1 MELAFKVEAATSC
14 VTQLLRISLRISQP
28 KTHCAYVPPTVNG
41 LSVLAM
47 RLWLCAAYGSNSHLI
62 GPAMTPDGE
71 VCQPASSH

>member
-47 RLWLCAAYGSNSHLI
+47 RLWLNTRIVSDPHLI
-62 GPAMTPDGE
+62 GPAMIRM
-71 VCQPASSH
+71 